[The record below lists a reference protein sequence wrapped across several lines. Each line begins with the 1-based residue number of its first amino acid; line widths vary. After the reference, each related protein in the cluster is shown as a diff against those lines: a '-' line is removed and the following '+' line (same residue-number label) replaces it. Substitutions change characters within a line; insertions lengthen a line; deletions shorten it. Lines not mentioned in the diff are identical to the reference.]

1 MPCKN
6 FIYSF
11 LMSYGLLIKS
21 PEREKNIVEIG
32 WKYLNQE
39 KFLHQPDADLQIMF
53 TEAADSPPKA
63 LNVKEE
69 ACQTQKN
76 KQKF

>member
-1 MPCKN
+1 
-6 FIYSF
+6 
-11 LMSYGLLIKS
+11 MSYGLLIKS

-53 TEAADSPPKA
+53 TEAAESPPES
-63 LNVKEE
+63 LE
-69 ACQTQKN
+69 C
-76 KQKF
+76 